1 MQTSPSAGFHPPV
14 SDNNIG
20 QQVPLELQ
28 WLDSPMVAVGVV
40 DASTPFVS
48 VPLPR
53 GGYVVWTSGPAWVNA
68 GPDGGSLDATV
79 TSANAGS
86 PAALAG
92 APKSHDGKQ
101 WPVAVRTDSRIAL
114 KAKAGSIEFRIWE
127 AL

>member
-1 MQTSPSAGFHPPV
+1 M
-14 SDNNIG
+14 
-20 QQVPLELQ
+20 
-28 WLDSPMVAVGVV
+28 
-40 DASTPFVS
+40 
-48 VPLPR
+48 
-53 GGYVVWTSGPAWVNA
+53 NA

-101 WPVAVRTDSRIAL
+101 WPVAVRTDSCIAL
-114 KAKAGSIEFRIWE
+114 KAEAGSIEFRIWE